1 METLITEKWMEEE
14 FLNGRMAVYTKEI
27 IRIIKNTD
35 LESTLI
41 KKEKLMKADG
51 KTDIG
56 KARASSSTNL
66 DNPSKANGTSAN
78 STETSPANYL

>member
-35 LESTLI
+35 LESTLT

-51 KTDIG
+51 KTDIE
-56 KARASSSTNL
+56 KARAFSSTNL
-66 DNPSKANGTSAN
+66 DNPSKANGTSVN
-78 STETSPANYL
+78 STETLPANCL